1 GRLKSLGS
9 DPLGWGKGFEGTHR
23 GSGPRMEAIP
33 VLVAADGLPVQLQ
46 DVPWSFFMAFASLG
60 LIFLLF
66 RRRADLFSEVGFSGR
81 EVAFLT
87 LGSIVGG
94 TLVPL
99 MLVGWW
105 IHKRKLPILPTLVG
119 TALVTLAAW
128 RIVSFDPGT
137 GIVARYPEFFLPVA
151 VALVFALAVSFRKP
165 SRGAP
170 IAYACGTLG
179 ALIGADLLHVRDIAS
194 YFASASENTIISI
207 GGAGVF
213 DMVFLA
219 GAFAMTLHLG
229 AVVSMKR
236 KPAADAPVAPPYP
249 GPPLTLRDS
258 RKVRESFLRVERP
271 NGLERALAGI
281 ASSNLALKE
290 GQFDRSV
297 RMSWLAVDS
306 LAREPAVAAWLGNGV
321 PDPLKHDL
329 ALLRER
335 SEAARDA
342 PASLQDAGEA
352 NTTAKML
359 VAALAPR
366 AGLAHHLEGV
376 A

>member
-1 GRLKSLGS
+1 
-9 DPLGWGKGFEGTHR
+9 
-23 GSGPRMEAIP
+23 M
-33 VLVAADGLPVQLQ
+33 LVAADGLPVQLQ

-87 LGSIVGG
+87 LGSIAGGAVNIPVAVYGGTYLAVNVGG